1 MKKLSSKIW
10 SLIILFLVITVVFM
24 SLFTNFLY
32 DQLYVKDSEE
42 SMIEVGERLQSN
54 YQGGKVTDEFVEK
67 VEDFNMYSTFNVFAV
82 RNPKE
87 LSACVPFEIDYDTL
101 IGPEE
106 RRQLLKGE
114 PITKIG
120 YEERFEREVISVIV
134 PLTDQNRLEG
144 IIYLYYPLARITE
157 LANNEVI
164 ILISS
169 VVVFSMLLAFFVHK
183 GLGHI
188 MRPLN
193 ELQHAVEKMSDGDY
207 KTRVNVSS
215 KDEIGKL
222 SEAFNEMAAAIQSE
236 DEDKKTFLATV
247 SHELRTPI
255 SYVKGYSE
263 AIQNNFIEGKEKDDA
278 IQLIHREAN
287 RMERLTNE
295 LLQLAHSNRDQEKI
309 DVYPMVIS
317 ETIRESVDLLK
328 NQSKHKEVEI
338 NLELDDSLIV
348 QANEEKLKQIF
359 INVIENSIRYS
370 NKKSLIYILLKASGG
385 NAVIEINDQGI
396 GIPKDDLPY
405 ITEPFY
411 RVNKARSRA
420 DGGSGLGLSIVKD
433 LVKQHNGKLL
443 IDSELGKGT
452 YVTITIPLMEEL

>member
-1 MKKLSSKIW
+1 MKKLSTKIW
-10 SLIILFLVITVVFM
+10 SLIVLFLVITILFM
-24 SLFTNFLY
+24 TLFTNFLY
-32 DQLYVKDSEE
+32 DQLYVQDSEE

-54 YQGGKVTDEFVEK
+54 YRGGKVTDEFVEK
-67 VEDFNMYSTFNVFAV
+67 VEDINMYSIFNVFAV

-106 RRQLLKGE
+106 RRLLLKGE
-114 PITKIG
+114 SITKIG
-120 YEERFEREVISVIV
+120 YEERFEREVISVVV

-144 IIYLYYPLARITE
+144 IIYIYYPLARITE

-169 VVVFSMLLAFFVHK
+169 IALFSIIAAFLVHK
-183 GLGHI
+183 GLRHI

-193 ELQHAVEKMSDGDY
+193 ELQHAVEKMSDGEY
-207 KTRVNVSS
+207 ETRVNVSS
-215 KDEIGKL
+215 RDEIGKL
-222 SEAFNEMAAAIQSE
+222 SEAFNEMAAAIQME

-263 AIQNNFIEGKEKDDA
+263 AIQNQFIDGNERDEA
-278 IQLIHREAN
+278 IRLIHREAN

-295 LLQLAHSNRDQEKI
+295 LLQLARSKKEQENIDLYPIVLGEAIRDS
-309 DVYPMVIS
+309 VNLLIS
-317 ETIRESVDLLK
+317 QA
-328 NQSKHKEVEI
+328 NHKDIHVNVEI
-338 NLELDDSLIV
+338 DDTLIV
-348 QANEEKLKQIF
+348 QANEEKLKQIL

-370 NKKSLIYILLKASGG
+370 SVKAAIHVLAKAEEGQ
-385 NAVIEINDQGI
+385 AVIEIIDKGI
-396 GIPKDDLPY
+396 GIPIDDLPY

-433 LVKQHNGKLL
+433 LVKQLGGKLS
-443 IDSELGKGT
+443 IQSELGKGT
-452 YVTITIPLMEEL
+452 TVTITIPLLEEQ

>member
-1 MKKLSSKIW
+1 MKKLSIKIW
-10 SLIILFLVITVVFM
+10 SLITLFLLITVIFM
-24 SLFTNFLY
+24 GFFTNFLY

-54 YQGGKVTDEFVEK
+54 YKGGKVTDEFVEK
-67 VEDFNMYSTFNVFAV
+67 VEDVNMYSIFNIFAV

-106 RRQLLKGE
+106 RSDLLKGE
-114 PITKIG
+114 SVTKIG
-120 YEERFEREVISVIV
+120 YEKRFEREVISVIL

-144 IIYLYYPLARITE
+144 IIYIYFPLERITE
-157 LANNEVI
+157 LANKEVL
-164 ILISS
+164 ILIGSI
-169 VVVFSMLLAFFVHK
+169 VLFSLIIAFFVHK
-183 GLGHI
+183 GLRHI

-193 ELQHAVEKMSDGDY
+193 ELQLAVEKMSDGNY
-207 KTRVNVSS
+207 GTRVEVKSE
-215 KDEIGKL
+215 DEIGKL
-222 SEAFNEMAAAIQSE
+222 SKTFNEMAAAIQRE

-263 AIQNNFIEGKEKDDA
+263 AIQHDLIVGKEKEEA

-295 LLQLAHSNRDQEKI
+295 LLQLARTSKETEKI
-309 DVYPMVIS
+309 DMYPVVLS
-317 ETIRESVDLLK
+317 ETIRESVNLLK
-328 NQSKHKEVEI
+328 NQAKQKELQIAVDVDEG
-338 NLELDDSLIV
+338 LIV
-348 QANEEKLKQIF
+348 QGNDEKLMQIM
-359 INVIENSIRYS
+359 INVIENAIRYS
-370 NKKSLIYILLKASGG
+370 FEKTTIRVLIQQIEG
-385 NAVIEINDQGI
+385 NAMIQVIDHGM
-396 GIPKDDLPY
+396 GIPESDLPH

-411 RVNKARSRA
+411 RVNKARTRA

-433 LVKQHNGKLL
+433 IVKQHDGTLT
-443 IDSELGKGT
+443 IDSEIGKGT
-452 YVTITIPLMEEL
+452 TVTITIPLLEE